1 MKENFLK
8 FGRSGCKFYLEE
20 NRLIKISSA
29 IEYNGRLYSQY
40 LKQSK
45 FESNNKFSTP
55 STYIFDTN
63 RDLHSFSMDYI
74 HGKTF
79 ENFCIDSNIHEI
91 KVFSESLKLFI
102 RENFKN
108 SVLTEINFE
117 VLKTKLNDLKN
128 KLESSCHLYIDYLLN
143 NIITR
148 IPIGKNHGD
157 LTMSNIIFSDRYYL
171 IDFLDNSFET
181 PINDLVK
188 IKQDSE
194 HNFYFDLINCYN
206 TKVKIC
212 LDYINK
218 EIDSEFYDIINS
230 KEFVW
235 FSIFNLIRILPY
247 LKKDSEKKSVLK
259 NLKKYECHF
268 TSSR

>member
-1 MKENFLK
+1 MNENFLK
-8 FGRSGCKFYLEE
+8 FGRSGCSFYLDES
-20 NRLIKISSA
+20 RLIKISNNT
-29 IEYNGRLYSQY
+29 EYNGRLYSQY

-45 FESNNKFSTP
+45 FESNSRFSTP
-55 STYIFDTN
+55 ATYSFDMSN
-63 RDLHSFSMDYI
+63 NLHSFSMDYI

-79 ENFCIDSNIHEI
+79 EGFCIDSNIHEV
-91 KVFSESLKLFI
+91 KMFSESLKLFI
-102 RENFKN
+102 KENFKN

-117 VLKTKLNDLKN
+117 VLKNKLSSLKN
-128 KLESSCHLYIDYLLN
+128 KLETYCHSYIDYLLN
-143 NIITR
+143 NPINK

-157 LTMSNIIFSDRYYL
+157 LTMSNIIFSDKYYL

-194 HNFYFDLINCYN
+194 HNFYFNLISYYN

-247 LKKDSEKKSVLK
+247 LSNDNEKKAILK